1 MSAIFLVLF
10 IFNFSLARM
19 YKIDQI
25 DSKHIVMLKRFSF
38 QINASL
44 LNFLFL
50 KEYKKKT
57 IMVSRKNINQHSHF

>member
-50 KEYKKKT
+50 KEY
-57 IMVSRKNINQHSHF
+57 